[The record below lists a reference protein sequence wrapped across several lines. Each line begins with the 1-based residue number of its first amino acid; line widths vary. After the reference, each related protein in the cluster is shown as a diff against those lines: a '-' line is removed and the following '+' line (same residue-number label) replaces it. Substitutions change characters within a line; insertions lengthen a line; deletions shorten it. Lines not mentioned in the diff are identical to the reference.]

1 MSNGLVLGVLC
12 WDWRRHAVGLAVL
25 KGLVVLLGDALLVVE
40 LGDALLGVVVGD
52 ALLVVVLYVV
62 SPWAAAG
69 VVG

>member
-1 MSNGLVLGVLC
+1 VLNGLVLGVLC
-12 WDWRRHAVGLAVL
+12 WDWPLDAVGLAVL

-52 ALLVVVLYVV
+52 ALLPVVLYVV
-62 SPWAAAG
+62 VPWAAAG